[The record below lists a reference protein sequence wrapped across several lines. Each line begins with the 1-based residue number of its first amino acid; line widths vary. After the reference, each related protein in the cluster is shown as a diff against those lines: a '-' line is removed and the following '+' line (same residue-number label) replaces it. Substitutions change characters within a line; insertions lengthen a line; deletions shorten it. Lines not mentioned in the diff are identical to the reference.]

1 MLKLNCRLILLLLL
15 LTLLG
20 ACGDSTETESQKVV
34 EPTKAQPGA
43 VAQPHA
49 ALVRDAAA
57 KLLDSYQQVLAG
69 YKAMYGHYPASVKE
83 LDQSDYFFDTDYLAD
98 LAGKDFQVYL
108 WLAADGSTFKVWCLQ
123 TGKAQGYLV
132 DHQSVNPLPLSR
144 AELLSQVEGGYQ
156 AQLQKA
162 GLSLLT
168 PKG

>member
-1 MLKLNCRLILLLLL
+1 MLTLNCRLILLLLL
-15 LTLLG
+15 VTLLG

-69 YKAMYGHYPASVKE
+69 YKAMYGHYPASVKD
-83 LDQSDYFFDTDYLAD
+83 LDQSDYLAD

-162 GLSLLT
+162 GLSLLA